1 MTTYSMTIQG
11 VSLDSTSINDLLQV
25 ALDYGVCPS
34 TEIYKNGVAMKE
46 KMADFLGC

>member
-11 VSLDSTSINDLLQV
+11 VSLDSSVLNDLLQV

-34 TEIYKNGVAMKE
+34 TEIYKDGVAMKE
-46 KMADFLGC
+46 TMGDFLGC